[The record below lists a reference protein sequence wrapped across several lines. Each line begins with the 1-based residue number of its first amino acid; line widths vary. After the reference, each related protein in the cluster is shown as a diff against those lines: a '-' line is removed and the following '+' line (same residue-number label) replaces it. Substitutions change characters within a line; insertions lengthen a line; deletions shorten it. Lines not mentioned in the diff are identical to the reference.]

1 MNQYN
6 RPPGGHDCP
15 PAPETPADQPKAP
28 GGGGCVPLPTTKPP
42 ELGEP
47 AKCPD
52 PDPDCN
58 CPKKPGTSPSCL
70 EDLIAKQATDIAA
83 AEKAKLFKAD
93 LEALLAK
100 AKAADQAY
108 TRDKYDALVKAWVK
122 NDTDLAELVRRL
134 VCAVPCWRCIID
146 CHVCPL
152 LNELH
157 YADVWLYGDGTLP
170 AAVHNLYDL
179 QYWYSR
185 DKDAKARTL
194 QRIRDVLTVWEK
206 PAQTIEKAINDIKTG
221 IDAGGKSLGNGVGK
235 VVYDVF
241 LRLVPLHL
249 AIAPPAATAKTK
261 IGKEFT
267 VFCGCDTGAPDDCCG
282 PDVGERTLR
291 QRLIGPQPY
300 LIDPHAYL
308 DLICCLVDKRYG
320 PAKEALAKSEADAT
334 AVDNRIA
341 RAKAQLG
348 NWTTTFDDVAKG
360 TIPSMIDCCQ
370 YEKDEA
376 EPTATEAR

>member
-15 PAPETPADQPKAP
+15 PPPETPADQPKAP

>member
-6 RPPGGHDCP
+6 RPLGGHDCP
-15 PAPETPADQPKAP
+15 PPPETPADQPKAP
-28 GGGGCVPLPTTKPP
+28 SDGCVTLPTTEPP
-42 ELGEP
+42 KLAEP

>member
-1 MNQYN
+1 MTQYN

-15 PAPETPADQPKAP
+15 PAPETRADQPKAP
-28 GGGGCVPLPTTKPP
+28 GDSCVALPTTEPP
-42 ELGEP
+42 ELEEP

-58 CPKKPGTSPSCL
+58 CPNKPGPSSNCI
-70 EDLIAKQATDIAA
+70 EDLIAKQAADIAA
-83 AEKAKLFKAD
+83 AEKAKVFKTD
-93 LEALLAK
+93 LEGLLAK

-122 NDTDLAELVRRL
+122 NDTDLAELIRR
-134 VCAVPCWRCIID
+134 VTCAVPCWRCIID

-157 YADVWLYGDGTLP
+157 YAEARLYGDGTLP
-170 AAVHNLYDL
+170 ADVHNLYDL

-194 QRIRDVLTVWEK
+194 QRIRDVLTAWEK
-206 PAQTIEKAINDIKTG
+206 PAQTIEKAINDVKTG
-221 IDAGGKSLGNGVGK
+221 IEAAGKSHGNGVGK

-249 AIAPPAATAKTK
+249 AIAPPAATAKTG
-261 IGKEFT
+261 IGQEHT
-267 VFCGCDTGAPDDCCG
+267 VFCGCDTGTPDDCCG
-282 PDVGERTLR
+282 PDVGVPTLR

-308 DLICCLVDKRYG
+308 DLICCLVENRYG
-320 PAKEALAKSEADAT
+320 PAKEELAKAEADAT
-334 AVDNRIA
+334 AVDNQIA
-341 RAKAQLG
+341 RAKARLG
-348 NWTTTFDDVAKG
+348 NWTTTFDDLAKG
-360 TIPSMIDCCQ
+360 SIPSLIDCCQ
-370 YEKDEA
+370 YEKGETDPKPA
-376 EPTATEAR
+376 EAR